1 MTKLI
6 LKKNWEKLTIEE
18 WEQILED
25 VSEVSGKFEFRTFVV
40 GREKAYELVMK
51 NEGKICGRW
60 TGNKLALLKG
70 CSACHEEIIDAYLTG
85 YCAGV
90 ISNRLLL
97 IQKVSDCEMWI
108 GMEVNK

>member
-6 LKKNWEKLTIEE
+6 LKKDWEKLTIEE
-18 WEQILED
+18 WEGILED
-25 VSEVSGKFEFRTFVV
+25 VSEVSTKFKYQTFMIKEERV
-40 GREKAYELVMK
+40 YELVMK
-51 NEGKICGRW
+51 KDGKICGRW
-60 TGNKLALLKG
+60 TGNKLALLRG
-70 CSACHEEIIDAYLTG
+70 CSVRHEEIIEAYLTG

-90 ISNRLLL
+90 ISNRLSL

>member
-1 MTKLI
+1 MEKLI
-6 LKKNWEKLTIEE
+6 LKKDWNELTTTE
-18 WEQILED
+18 WGEILKD
-25 VSEVSGKFEFRTFVV
+25 VSEVSTKFEYRTFVV
-40 GREKAYELVMK
+40 GGENAYEFVMK

-60 TGNKLALLKG
+60 AGNKITFLRG

-90 ISNRLLL
+90 ISNRLSL